1 MQDMKSN
8 FLGGLVYGIA
18 LEFIYIHENGENKFL
33 SFFIQAYEPGRC
45 QNVLKWKPPDMNSID
60 FKLQVVK
67 ECGEG

>member
-1 MQDMKSN
+1 M
-8 FLGGLVYGIA
+8 
-18 LEFIYIHENGENKFL
+18 ERNKFVC
-33 SFFIQAYEPGRC
+33 FFIQAYEPGRC